1 VQKDFRKR
9 QEEVLTIIVKHYVD
23 TAEPVGSRFVSR
35 KLGLSSATIRN
46 VMADLEDMGFIVQP
60 HTSAGRVPT
69 DKGYRFYVDSLM
81 RVRAIE
87 AQVLRSIKDEYG
99 RALRSLEDTLER
111 TSHLISSLTNYVGV
125 TLFSEYDKVYLDG
138 TSHIIEEPE
147 FQDFKK
153 LQSLVR
159 CLEEKREILD
169 ILHQD
174 LEDDRIK
181 VHIGQENK
189 SGFLKDCSV
198 VTRGYKIK
206 GKSSG
211 RIGVI
216 GPKRMIYER
225 VIPTIDFLA
234 DAVSELLEEVEQ

>member
-1 VQKDFRKR
+1 MLKDFKKR
-9 QEEVLTIIVKHYVD
+9 QEEVLAIIVKHYVD

-69 DKGYRFYVDSLM
+69 DKGYRFFIDSLM
-81 RVRAIE
+81 RLRAIE
-87 AQVLRSIKDEYG
+87 GQVMRSVREEYSH
-99 RALRSLEDTLER
+99 ALRSLEDTLER
-111 TSHLISSLTNYVGV
+111 TSHLISSLTNYVGI

-138 TSHIIEEPE
+138 TSHIMQEPE

-153 LQSLVR
+153 LQALVR

-169 ILHQD
+169 VLHQD
-174 LEDDRIK
+174 LDDDSLKI
-181 VHIGQENK
+181 HIGNENK
-189 SGFLKDCSV
+189 SGFLRDCSV

-206 GKSSG
+206 GKPSG

-216 GPKRMIYER
+216 GPKRMLYER

-234 DAVSELLEEVEQ
+234 DAVSELLEEIE